1 MMNASGFR
9 HGMLNGTTL
18 LRINT
23 RKASCANTNNMES
36 KP

>member
-9 HGMLNGTTL
+9 HGILNG
-18 LRINT
+18 INT

>member
-9 HGMLNGTTL
+9 HGILNETTL
-18 LRINT
+18 LKIT
-23 RKASCANTNNMES
+23 RKASCANTNSMEI